1 MNRLIINFK
10 QHYCLIFKSL
20 ILIGILPIGCD
31 AFDWGD
37 FHIFAVIFFSF
48 LGGFLGLGAIFTVI
62 YFACG
67 KRFLNSF
74 QKEVYLSKHYNNILG
89 GSNT

>member
-1 MNRLIINFK
+1 MQKYLFLTIYF
-10 QHYCLIFKSL
+10 
-20 ILIGILPIGCD
+20 ILPKLCC

-48 LGGFLGLGAIFTVI
+48 LGGFLGLGAIFGAI

-67 KRFLNSF
+67 KPFFNRIQDEAEFFFKL
-74 QKEVYLSKHYNNILG
+74 YILY
-89 GSNT
+89 TKF